1 MLSERQTPEMLVLE
15 SVPCLHVNV
24 LKNRSKF
31 SMMMMRLKNNTKEGK
46 NSDLKDLREV
56 DPNHI
61 QQTDQIPN
69 IKIVFF

>member
-1 MLSERQTPEMLVLE
+1 
-15 SVPCLHVNV
+15 
-24 LKNRSKF
+24 
-31 SMMMMRLKNNTKEGK
+31 MMMRLENTEEGK

-61 QQTDQIPN
+61 QQTDHIPN

>member
-1 MLSERQTPEMLVLE
+1 MLSERQTLEMLVLE

-24 LKNRSKF
+24 LKNRSKLR
-31 SMMMMRLKNNTKEGK
+31 MMMMRLKNNTKEGK

>member
-1 MLSERQTPEMLVLE
+1 
-15 SVPCLHVNV
+15 
-24 LKNRSKF
+24 
-31 SMMMMRLKNNTKEGK
+31 MMMRLENIEEEN